1 MIVGGSRAVAG
12 GVIGPITTITT
23 TTTTATC
30 TTAVRHLK
38 ASTQGYGY
46 VSIRVPSYS
55 WIYTR
60 GVPAAVYGDAMW

>member
-12 GVIGPITTITT
+12 GVIGPITTIT